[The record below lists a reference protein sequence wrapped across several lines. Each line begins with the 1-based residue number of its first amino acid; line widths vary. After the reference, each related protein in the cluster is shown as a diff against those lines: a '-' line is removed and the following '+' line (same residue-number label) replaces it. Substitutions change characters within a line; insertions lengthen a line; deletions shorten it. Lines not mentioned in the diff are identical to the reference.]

1 MTKTIA
7 TLTAFGAALGLALSA
22 TTAQAQANGPLQMSY
37 PADASMTCEQIS
49 AEMVRMDQIMGVS
62 NSAIASAEGAARGAE
77 TAASLG
83 VNAAL
88 YSGALGRVPGL
99 GMFANAAAA
108 QAKAAAA
115 AKAQREAQNI
125 QIAQQRRAVMGG
137 LYQGKCSGAAAL
149 TAVSATM
156 ATTSA
161 AATAPNMLATTQDV
175 TLRASAS
182 PSAAAVGSVK
192 TGASVY
198 PTGQRNGVWMEVDD
212 ENGARGWMSSAF
224 AKPK

>member
-1 MTKTIA
+1 MTKTLA
-7 TLTAFGAALGLALSA
+7 TFAALGLALSA
-22 TTAQAQANGPLQMSY
+22 PTAYAQAPLQMSY
-37 PADASMTCEQIS
+37 PTDASMTCEQIS
-49 AEMVRMDQIMGVS
+49 AEMVRMDQLMGVS

-137 LYQGKCSGAAAL
+137 LYQGKCAGAPAA
-149 TAVSATM
+149 TAVSATL
-156 ATTSA
+156 ATGPVSTSA
-161 AATAPNMLATTQDV
+161 PNLLATTQDV

-182 PSAAAVGSVK
+182 PTGAVVGSVK
-192 TGASVY
+192 AGASVY

-224 AKPK
+224 AKAK

>member
-7 TLTAFGAALGLALSA
+7 TFAALGLALAA
-22 TTAQAQANGPLQMSY
+22 TSAQAQTVLQLSY
-37 PADASMTCEQIS
+37 PTDASMSCDQIS
-49 AEMVRMDQIMGVS
+49 AEMVRMDQMMGVS

-99 GMFANAAAA
+99 GMFANAAASA
-108 QAKAAAA
+108 AKASAA

-137 LYQGKCSGAAAL
+137 LYQGKCSAGAMA
-149 TAVSATM
+149 TPVSATM
-156 ATTSA
+156 TTSA
-161 AATAPNMLATTQDV
+161 PAAAATPNLLATTQDV

-182 PSAAAVGSVK
+182 PSAAAVGTIK
-192 TGASVY
+192 TGGFVY

>member
-1 MTKTIA
+1 MSKIITTTFA
-7 TLTAFGAALGLALSA
+7 AALALGGLTLAASA
-22 TTAQAQANGPLQMSY
+22 AHAQASAPLQLSY
-37 PADASMTCEQIS
+37 PTDASMSCEQIS
-49 AEMVRMDQIMGVS
+49 AEMVRMDQVMGVS
-62 NSAIASAEGAARGAE
+62 NSNIASAEGAARGAE

-125 QIAQQRRAVMGG
+125 QVAQQRRAVMGG
-137 LYQGKCSGAAAL
+137 LYQGKCGAGAV

-156 ATTSA
+156 TTTSA
-161 AATAPNMLATTQDV
+161 SATAPNLLAVTQDI
-175 TLRASAS
+175 TLRGSAS
-182 PSAAAVGSVK
+182 PNGAAVGTVK
-192 TGASVY
+192 AGAAVY

>member
-1 MTKTIA
+1 MSKTIA
-7 TLTAFGAALGLALSA
+7 TAATVLGLALTA
-22 TTAQAQANGPLQMSY
+22 TTAHAQIQASY
-37 PADASMTCEQIS
+37 PADATMSCEQLS
-49 AEMVRMDQIMGVS
+49 AEMIRMDQMMGVS
-62 NSAIASAEGAARGAE
+62 NSNIASAEAGARGAE

-99 GMFANAAAA
+99 GMFANAAAS
-108 QAKAAAA
+108 QAKAMAA

-125 QIAQQRRAVMGG
+125 QVAQQRRAIMGG
-137 LYQGKCSGAAAL
+137 LYQGKCGAAAV
-149 TAVSATM
+149 TQVSATM
-156 ATTSA
+156 TTSA
-161 AATAPNMLATTQDV
+161 PAAAAAPNLLAVTQDV
-175 TLRASAS
+175 SLRASAA
-182 PSAAAVGSVK
+182 PTAAIVGTVK
-192 TGASVY
+192 AGGGVY

>member
-1 MTKTIA
+1 MSKTIA
-7 TLTAFGAALGLALSA
+7 TAATVLGLALTA
-22 TTAQAQANGPLQMSY
+22 TTAHAQIQASY
-37 PADASMTCEQIS
+37 PADATMSCEQLS
-49 AEMVRMDQIMGVS
+49 AEMIRMDQMMGVS
-62 NSAIASAEGAARGAE
+62 NSNIASAEAGARGAE

-99 GMFANAAAA
+99 GMFANAAAS
-108 QAKAAAA
+108 QAKAMAA

-125 QIAQQRRAVMGG
+125 QVAQQRHAIMGG
-137 LYQGKCSGAAAL
+137 LYQGKCGAAAV
-149 TAVSATM
+149 TQVSATM
-156 ATTSA
+156 TTSA
-161 AATAPNMLATTQDV
+161 PAAAAAPNLLAVTQDV
-175 TLRASAS
+175 SLRASAA
-182 PSAAAVGSVK
+182 PTAAIVGTVK
-192 TGASVY
+192 AGGGVY

>member
-1 MTKTIA
+1 MSKTIA
-7 TLTAFGAALGLALSA
+7 TAATVLGLALAA
-22 TTAQAQANGPLQMSY
+22 TTAHAQIQASY
-37 PADASMTCEQIS
+37 PADATMSCEQLS
-49 AEMVRMDQIMGVS
+49 AEMIRMDQMMGVS
-62 NSAIASAEGAARGAE
+62 NTNIASAEAGARGAE

-99 GMFANAAAA
+99 GMFANAAAS
-108 QAKAAAA
+108 QAKAMAA

-125 QIAQQRRAVMGG
+125 QVAQQRRAIMGG
-137 LYQGKCSGAAAL
+137 LYQGKCGAAAV
-149 TAVSATM
+149 TQVSATM
-156 ATTSA
+156 TTSA
-161 AATAPNMLATTQDV
+161 PAAAAAPNLLAVTQDV
-175 TLRASAS
+175 SLRASAA
-182 PSAAAVGSVK
+182 PTAAIVGTVK
-192 TGASVY
+192 AGGGVY

>member
-7 TLTAFGAALGLALSA
+7 TFAALGLALAA
-22 TTAQAQANGPLQMSY
+22 TTAHAQMQVSY
-37 PADASMTCEQIS
+37 PGDASMSCEQIS
-49 AEMVRMDQIMGVS
+49 AEMIRLDQTMGVS
-62 NSAIASAEGAARGAE
+62 NNAIASAEAGARGAE

-99 GMFANAAAA
+99 GMFANAAASA
-108 QAKAAAA
+108 AKASAA
-115 AKAQREAQNI
+115 AKAQRAAQDI
-125 QIAQQRRAVMGG
+125 QVAQQRRAVMGG
-137 LYQGKCSGAAAL
+137 MYQGKCGAAAV

-156 ATTSA
+156 TTTSA
-161 AATAPNMLATTQDV
+161 SATAPNLLATTQEV
-175 TLRASAS
+175 TLRG
-182 PSAAAVGSVK
+182 SAAP
-192 TGASVY
+192 TGAVVGKVKAGATIY

>member
-1 MTKTIA
+1 MTKLIA
-7 TLTAFGAALGLALSA
+7 TFAAAGLALAA
-22 TTAQAQANGPLQMSY
+22 TAAHAQLQLSY
-37 PADASMTCEQIS
+37 PADAAMSCEQIN

-62 NSAIASAEGAARGAE
+62 NNAIASAEAGARGAE
-77 TAASLG
+77 TAAGLG

-115 AKAQREAQNI
+115 AKAQREAQTI

-137 LYQGKCSGAAAL
+137 LYQGKCGANAGMA
-149 TAVSATM
+149 TPVSATL
-156 ATTSA
+156 TPSPSA
-161 AATAPNMLATTQDV
+161 APGALAVTQDV
-175 TLRASAS
+175 SLRASAS
-182 PSAAAVGSVK
+182 PTAAIVGAVKLG
-192 TGASVY
+192 GGVY

>member
-7 TLTAFGAALGLALSA
+7 TTALVLGLALAATSA
-22 TTAQAQANGPLQMSY
+22 HAQLQLSY
-37 PADASMTCEQIS
+37 PADATMNCEQIN
-49 AEMVRMDQIMGVS
+49 AEMVRMDQMMGVS
-62 NSAIASAEGAARGAE
+62 NNAIASAEAGARGAE

-108 QAKAAAA
+108 QAKASAA

-125 QIAQQRRAVMGG
+125 QVAQQRRAVMGG
-137 LYQGKCSGAAAL
+137 LYQGKCGANAVAIP
-149 TAVSATM
+149 VSATM
-156 ATTSA
+156 TTAAPA
-161 AATAPNMLATTQDV
+161 AAAAPNLLATTQQV
-175 TLRASAS
+175 SLRASAS
-182 PSAAAVGSVK
+182 PTAAVVGTVK
-192 TGASVY
+192 AGGGVY

-224 AKPK
+224 AKPQ

>member
-1 MTKTIA
+1 MTKTI
-7 TLTAFGAALGLALSA
+7 TTAFVQFGAVLGLALAA
-22 TTAQAQANGPLQMSY
+22 TSAQAQLQLSY
-37 PADASMTCEQIS
+37 PADATMTCDQIS
-49 AEMVRMDQIMGVS
+49 AEMVRMDQMMGVS
-62 NSAIASAEGAARGAE
+62 NNAIASAEAGARGAE

-125 QIAQQRRAVMGG
+125 QLAQQRRAVMGG
-137 LYQGKCSGAAAL
+137 LYQGKCGAAAVTQVSSAMT
-149 TAVSATM
+149 TAAPT
-156 ATTSA
+156 ASA
-161 AATAPNMLATTQDV
+161 APNLLATTQEIS
-175 TLRASAS
+175 LRGAAS
-182 PSAAAVGSVK
+182 P
-192 TGASVY
+192 TGAIVGKVKAGGVVY

>member
-1 MTKTIA
+1 MTKTMA
-7 TLTAFGAALGLALSA
+7 TLVALGFALSA
-22 TTAQAQANGPLQMSY
+22 TSAYAQAPLQLSY
-37 PADASMTCEQIS
+37 PSDASMTCDQLS
-49 AEMVRMDQIMGVS
+49 AEMVRMDQLMGLS
-62 NSAIASAEGAARGAE
+62 NSAIANAEGAARGAE

-99 GMFANAAAA
+99 GAFANAAAA

-125 QIAQQRRAVMGG
+125 QIAQQRRAVMSG
-137 LYQGKCSGAAAL
+137 LYQGKCANAPTATPVSTMMPAA
-149 TAVSATM
+149 M
-156 ATTSA
+156 AAPA
-161 AATAPNMLATTQDV
+161 AQTLLATTQDV
-175 TLRASAS
+175 SLRGAAS
-182 PSAAAVGSVK
+182 PTAAIVGTVK
-192 TGASVY
+192 AGASVY

-224 AKPK
+224 AKAK

>member
-7 TLTAFGAALGLALSA
+7 ANFARFGAMLGLALIATSA
-22 TTAQAQANGPLQMSY
+22 RAQLQLSY
-37 PADASMTCEQIS
+37 PADATMTCDQIS
-49 AEMVRMDQIMGVS
+49 AEMVRMDQMMGVS
-62 NSAIASAEGAARGAE
+62 NNAIASAEAGARGAE

-125 QIAQQRRAVMGG
+125 QLAQQRRAVMGG
-137 LYQGKCSGAAAL
+137 LYQGKCGAAAV
-149 TAVSATM
+149 TQVSAAM
-156 ATTSA
+156 TTAAPTASA
-161 AATAPNMLATTQDV
+161 APNLLATTQEV
-175 TLRASAS
+175 SLRGAAS
-182 PSAAAVGSVK
+182 P
-192 TGASVY
+192 TGAIVGKVKAGGAVY

>member
-1 MTKTIA
+1 MTKLIA
-7 TLTAFGAALGLALSA
+7 TLTAAGLALA
-22 TTAQAQANGPLQMSY
+22 TTAHAQIQASY
-37 PADASMTCEQIS
+37 PADAAMTCEQIS
-49 AEMVRMDQIMGVS
+49 AEMIRMDQMMGVS
-62 NSAIASAEGAARGAE
+62 NGAIASAEAGARGAE

-99 GMFANAAAA
+99 GMFANAAAS
-108 QAKAAAA
+108 QARAAAQ

-125 QIAQQRRAVMGG
+125 QVAQQRRAIMGG
-137 LYQGKCSGAAAL
+137 LYQGKCGAAAVA
-149 TAVSATM
+149 TPVSATM
-156 ATTSA
+156 TTAAPA
-161 AATAPNMLATTQDV
+161 AAAAPNILAATQEIS
-175 TLRASAS
+175 LRASAS
-182 PSAAAVGSVK
+182 PTAAIVGTVK
-192 TGASVY
+192 VGGGVY

>member
-1 MTKTIA
+1 MTKTLA
-7 TLTAFGAALGLALSA
+7 TFAALGFALSA
-22 TTAQAQANGPLQMSY
+22 TTAYAQAPLQMSY
-37 PADASMTCEQIS
+37 PTDASMTCEQIS
-49 AEMVRMDQIMGVS
+49 AEMVRMDQLMGAS

-137 LYQGKCSGAAAL
+137 LYQGKCAGVPTA
-149 TAVSATM
+149 TAVSATL
-156 ATTSA
+156 
-161 AATAPNMLATTQDV
+161 ATAPVLTSTPNLLAATQDIA
-175 TLRASAS
+175 LRASAS
-182 PSAAAVGSVK
+182 PTAAVVGSVK
-192 TGASVY
+192 AGGSVY

-224 AKPK
+224 AKAK

>member
-1 MTKTIA
+1 MTKTFA
-7 TLTAFGAALGLALSA
+7 TLAATGLALVA
-22 TTAQAQANGPLQMSY
+22 TAAQAQAGMPLQMSY

-125 QIAQQRRAVMGG
+125 QVAQQRRAVMGG
-137 LYQGKCSGAAAL
+137 MYQGKCSNPPVA

-156 ATTSA
+156 ATAPA
-161 AATAPNMLATTQDV
+161 AATAPNMLATTQEV
-175 TLRASAS
+175 SLRASAS
-182 PSAAAVGSVK
+182 PTAAVVGKVK
-192 TGASVY
+192 AGGGVY

>member
-1 MTKTIA
+1 MSKTIA
-7 TLTAFGAALGLALSA
+7 RLTAVGAALSLALGASA
-22 TTAQAQANGPLQMSY
+22 AQAQAPLQLSY
-37 PADASMTCEQIS
+37 PTDASMTCEQIS
-49 AEMVRMDQIMGVS
+49 AEMVRMDQMMGVS
-62 NSAIASAEGAARGAE
+62 NNAIASAEGAARGAE
-77 TAASLG
+77 TAASVG

-99 GMFANAAAA
+99 GMFANAAAS
-108 QAKAAAA
+108 QARAAAQ
-115 AKAQREAQNI
+115 AKAQREAQTI
-125 QIAQQRRAVMGG
+125 QVAQQRRAVMGG
-137 LYQGKCSGAAAL
+137 LYQGKNCGASAA

-161 AATAPNMLATTQDV
+161 SATAPNLLATTQDV

-182 PSAAAVGSVK
+182 PTAASVGTIK
-192 TGASVY
+192 AGGSVY

>member
-7 TLTAFGAALGLALSA
+7 TTFVPFGAVLGLALAA
-22 TTAQAQANGPLQMSY
+22 TTAQAQIQASY
-37 PADASMTCEQIS
+37 PADAAMSCEQIS
-49 AEMVRMDQIMGVS
+49 AEMIRMDQMMGVS
-62 NSAIASAEGAARGAE
+62 NTNIASAEAGARGAE

-99 GMFANAAAA
+99 GMFANAAAS
-108 QAKAAAA
+108 QARAAAA

-125 QIAQQRRAVMGG
+125 QVAQQRRAIMGG
-137 LYQGKCSGAAAL
+137 LYQGKCGANAVA
-149 TAVSATM
+149 TPVSATM
-156 ATTSA
+156 TTSA
-161 AATAPNMLATTQDV
+161 PAAMSASPNMLAVTQDIV
-175 TLRASAS
+175 LRASAS
-182 PSAAAVGSVK
+182 P
-192 TGASVY
+192 TGASAGTVKAGGAVY